1 MLAMKKYLMPLFA
14 VSLLVSGCG
23 TKPAVVTRP
32 EIDADTEAP
41 QVVKSNDLPQSTAV
55 AAKNRTKISDSIELE
70 DLAAE
75 YDTVLMTTNYGQI
88 KLKLYADESPLTV
101 NNFLNLAKE
110 GFYDKTKFH
119 RVMDGFM
126 IQGGDPN
133 SRDDDWSD
141 DGRGGPDYRFPDEF
155 NGRKLVRGSL
165 AMANAGPGTNGS
177 QFFIV
182 TADATPWL
190 DGKHTNFGEV
200 LSGMDVVDKISITKV
215 NPASHPLEDVVIE
228 KVELVKK

>member
-1 MLAMKKYLMPLFA
+1 MNKYLLSLLA
-14 VSLLVSGCG
+14 VSLLVSGCSA
-23 TKPAVVTRP
+23 KPDTAPSPEVNKRPVAPVVD
-32 EIDADTEAP
+32 ELD
-41 QVVKSNDLPQSTAV
+41 SLPQSS
-55 AAKNRTKISDSIELE
+55 AATVKNRTKISSEVELE

-88 KLKLYADESPLTV
+88 KLKLYAEDSPLTV
-101 NNFLNLAKE
+101 NNFLNLSKS
-110 GFYDKTKFH
+110 GFYNKTKFH
-119 RVMDGFM
+119 RVMEGFM

-141 DGRGGPDYRFPDEF
+141 DGRGGPDYRFADEF
-155 NGRKLVRGSL
+155 NSRKLVRGSL
-165 AMANAGPGTNGS
+165 AMANSGVNTNGS

-182 TADATPWL
+182 TADATAWL

-200 LSGMDVVDKISITKV
+200 IVGMDVVEKISLVKV

-228 KVELVKK
+228 KMELIKE